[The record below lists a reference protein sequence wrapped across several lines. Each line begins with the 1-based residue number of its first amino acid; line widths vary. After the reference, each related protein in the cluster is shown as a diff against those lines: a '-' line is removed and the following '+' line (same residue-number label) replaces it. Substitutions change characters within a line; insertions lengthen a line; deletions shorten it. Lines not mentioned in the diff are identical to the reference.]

1 MKDLIL
7 KFDFRNYANRNSKL
21 CKQKLASWLDET
33 GAQPY
38 CGPSG
43 IPARSVRGLFSALHP
58 CPPHRQRRRSSS
70 DDKDP
75 PSHPPRPRPTIS
87 TSAAAAAPIPG
98 EPREMADSGG
108 LSANNAAAQD
118 EDDAN
123 TTPFPDTVRF
133 YPSPC
138 FDSGRTPLLI
148 RFNSQVQVGGSPQYK
163 VDRKLGKGG
172 FGHVFVGR
180 RLSAAGR
187 APQEVL
193 PIASFVAT
201 KQTFLLFVALF

>member
-1 MKDLIL
+1 MQTEIQ
-7 KFDFRNYANRNSKL
+7 NCANKNW
-21 CKQKLASWLDET
+21 LAGWTKPVPNHTVVLRGFQRD
-33 GAQPY
+33 
-38 CGPSG
+38 PSVVSSLRC
-43 IPARSVRGLFSALHP
+43 IPALPTGSAAVPLP
-58 CPPHRQRRRSSS
+58 TI
-70 DDKDP
+70 KTP